1 MRFWS
6 VMVVAV
12 VVLTAGCSREIAGL
26 AQPDPRG
33 PITSLSGDGFGI
45 IAGDPKA
52 PIQVELF
59 TEPQCSHCA
68 DLQRDFGNQ
77 LARYMDL
84 GQLAVTYRPLT
95 FLDEIENGYSARVS
109 NALFLAVGADTSAKV
124 FQKFVEDLWEHQPPY
139 GGDGLTDVQIADL
152 ARESGVPQRAV
163 DAIRARTS
171 ALDTGEMSD
180 TNYEYLY
187 EIDPL
192 NTGTPTVYDLKRDTK
207 VDIYDNNWLAKLMS
221 T

>member
-1 MRFWS
+1 MRLWS
-6 VMVVAV
+6 LVLIAVAL
-12 VVLTAGCSREIAGL
+12 LTVGCTREIAGL
-26 AQPDPRG
+26 AQSDPRG
-33 PITSLSGDGFGI
+33 PATSLSGDGFGI

-68 DLQRDFGNQ
+68 DLQREFGPE
-77 LARYMDL
+77 LAHYMDM

-95 FLDEIENGYSARVS
+95 FFDETEDGYSARVS
-109 NALFLAVGADTSAKV
+109 NALFLTVVAETSAKV
-124 FQKFVEDLWEHQPPY
+124 FQKFVEHLWDLQPAH
-139 GGDGLTDVQIADL
+139 GGEGLTSDQIADV
-152 ARESGVPQRAV
+152 ARRAGVTQRAV
-163 DAIRARTS
+163 DAIRAGTP
-171 ALDTGEMSD
+171 ALDTGAMSD

-192 NTGTPTVYDLKRDTK
+192 NTGTPTVYDLKK
-207 VDIYDNNWLAKLMS
+207 EAKLDIYDNNWLSKLMS